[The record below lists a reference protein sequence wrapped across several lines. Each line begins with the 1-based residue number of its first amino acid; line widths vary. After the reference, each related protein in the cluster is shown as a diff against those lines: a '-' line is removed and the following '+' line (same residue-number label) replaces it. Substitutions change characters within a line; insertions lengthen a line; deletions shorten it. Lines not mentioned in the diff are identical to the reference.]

1 MNINDDSILNI
12 LDSLHNIP
20 DDLDYS
26 TVEDDECNYTII
38 LFFSSRIRKH
48 KKQFTI
54 FIDNL
59 GISIE
64 F

>member
-26 TVEDDECNYTII
+26 TVEDDECNYII
-38 LFFSSRIRKH
+38 IIIIFFKNQ
-48 KKQFTI
+48 KK
-54 FIDNL
+54 NL
-59 GISIE
+59 LYSY
-64 F
+64 